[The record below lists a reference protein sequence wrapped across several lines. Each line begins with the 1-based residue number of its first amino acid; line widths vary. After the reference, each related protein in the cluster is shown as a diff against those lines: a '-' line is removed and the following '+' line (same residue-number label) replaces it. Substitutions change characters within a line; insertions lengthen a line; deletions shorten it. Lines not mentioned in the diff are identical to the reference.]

1 MDQDVVGPLFG
12 NLFKTLASALKS
24 GERLNVRQP
33 GQLGD
38 SDLSPTEQ
46 LMNNAVSNSAP
57 IRAQMEKVRICPY
70 LSVLNQSRLIFAG
83 HHG

>member
-12 NLFKTLASALKS
+12 NLFKTLASSLKS

-33 GQLGD
+33 GQLD
-38 SDLSPTEQ
+38 SDLSPTEE

-57 IRAQMEKVRICPY
+57 IRAQLEKVRIH
-70 LSVLNQSRLIFAG
+70 SRSIFTTESPRDCLRR
-83 HHG
+83 